1 MKRVITAAILIP
13 IVLIAVFRA
22 PLWLLAG
29 LVAVVALLALQE
41 YLTIAEGHGFQSFRP
56 LTLTL
61 SVLMFGIVVWSGS
74 SADPSGFAV
83 LLAFLFYFMLTPF
96 VFLSAGMVRQDLRS
110 VLPGAAASYFGLPY
124 VSMSL
129 ACVVFLRMVAGGW
142 FFLLFTFCCVW
153 LGDTAAY
160 YVGRSMG
167 RTKFAP
173 RISPKKTWE
182 GAIASVLASV
192 VIGIVLVH
200 FAPEINRGLLSIG
213 LVKSRELFVDTPLW
227 ISALAA
233 VLINVAAQLGDL
245 FESLIKRGAAIKD
258 SGTLL
263 PGHGGILDRI
273 DALLFAAPVALI
285 LFSGF
290 VDKFLRMP

>member
-1 MKRVITAAILIP
+1 MKRVVTAAILIP
-13 IVLIAVFRA
+13 IVLVAVFRA
-22 PLWLLAG
+22 PLWLLTG
-29 LVAVVALLALQE
+29 MVAVVALLALQE

-56 LTLTL
+56 LTMML
-61 SVLMFGIVVWSGS
+61 SILMFGVVAWSGS
-74 SADPSGFAV
+74 KANPSGFAV
-83 LLAFLFYFMLTPF
+83 LLSFVFYFMLAPF
-96 VFLSAGMVRQDLRS
+96 VFLSAGMMRKDLRS

-160 YVGRSMG
+160 YVGRSIG
-167 RTKFAP
+167 RFKFAP

-192 VIGIVLVH
+192 LIGIVLVH

-213 LVKSRELFVDTPLW
+213 LLTAREFFIDTPLW
-227 ISALAA
+227 IPAVAAL
-233 VLINVAAQLGDL
+233 LINVAAQMGDL

-285 LFSGF
+285 LFGVF
-290 VDKFLRMP
+290 VDKFLQMP